1 VFRQALGRFLRV
13 LEGHLASPPCQLTQV
28 GHKVTVVVVKRVEKY
43 RKGISAPAENI
54 SHFLGAFACI
64 ATSRDI
70 RPTAQV
76 QRIARN
82 SGSIKDSKVAHT
94 DEAALQDVTLAS
106 TEMTNVHS
114 FSIEPVA
121 RFAGLNAGI
130 RRPKV
135 RLLSAKIIPC

>member
-1 VFRQALGRFLRV
+1 V

-43 RKGISAPAENI
+43 RKGGSSASAETI
-54 SHFLGAFACI
+54 SHFLGTFACI

-70 RPTAQV
+70 RPTAQA

-82 SGSIKDSKVAHT
+82 SGSIRGSKVAHT
-94 DEAALQDVTLAS
+94 DEAALQDATLAS
-106 TEMTNVHS
+106 TEMTNIHS
-114 FSIEPVA
+114 FSIEPVV

>member
-1 VFRQALGRFLRV
+1 V

-43 RKGISAPAENI
+43 RKGGILRLGGNNI
-54 SHFLGAFACI
+54 SLFLGTFACI

-70 RPTAQV
+70 RPAAQV

-82 SGSIKDSKVAHT
+82 SGSIKGSKVAHT

-106 TEMTNVHS
+106 TEMTNIHS
-114 FSIEPVA
+114 FSIEPVV